1 MSTAAWSAQC
11 HAVFNVLYIKLE
23 IATRLNIHAH
33 TRPKLMLMIVG
44 SRRNTTLEPGT
55 ALGLELF
62 LQGGGHIH
70 GGGAPAHVELLEAAQ
85 LS

>member
-44 SRRNTTLEPGT
+44 SRRNTKLKDT

-62 LQGGGHIH
+62 PQGGGHIH

>member
-1 MSTAAWSAQC
+1 
-11 HAVFNVLYIKLE
+11 
-23 IATRLNIHAH
+23 
-33 TRPKLMLMIVG
+33 MLMIVG

-85 LS
+85 LSEAFGE